1 MDNAGEPFS
10 PVLVSGKEYDAVAA
24 ALPPLLE
31 EMKRQHAERR
41 RRGDRSTRKT
51 ASLLQRGSGAG
62 FLGFLGFLHKFTIS
76 FREHLSTTMS
86 ASSGPGSSSMLEPEP
101 LRKVSAHA
109 GNDPSRAKCRLE
121 STAEPV
127 KCVRGK
133 HEADSTPPSVR
144 CCTNDRAR
152 SLRRHAAEL
161 SGFSIVLDSG
171 GTGSLNRWT
180 ASYAFALR

>member
-1 MDNAGEPFS
+1 MPSGEEEEIAAPGRLPAFFNAGATRAF
-10 PVLVSGKEYDAVAA
+10 LV
-24 ALPPLLE
+24 
-31 EMKRQHAERR
+31 
-41 RRGDRSTRKT
+41 
-51 ASLLQRGSGAG
+51 
-62 FLGFLGFLHKFTIS
+62 FL
-76 FREHLSTTMS
+76 
-86 ASSGPGSSSMLEPEP
+86 GSSSMLEPEP

>member
-1 MDNAGEPFS
+1 
-10 PVLVSGKEYDAVAA
+10 
-24 ALPPLLE
+24 
-31 EMKRQHAERR
+31 
-41 RRGDRSTRKT
+41 
-51 ASLLQRGSGAG
+51 
-62 FLGFLGFLHKFTIS
+62 
-76 FREHLSTTMS
+76 MS

-133 HEADSTPPSVR
+133 HEADSAPPSVR

-161 SGFSIVLDSG
+161 SGFSSSRFG
-171 GTGSLNRWT
+171 RNGSWNRWT

>member
-1 MDNAGEPFS
+1 MDNAGEPFR
-10 PVLVSGKEYDAVAA
+10 PVLASGKEYDAVAA

-127 KCVRGK
+127 KCVA
-133 HEADSTPPSVR
+133 EAAGVGDAENMRRIQRRLVSVAAHSITR
-144 CCTNDRAR
+144 SRLSEPTRRDRRNDEPERAR
-152 SLRRHAAEL
+152 KKMHRP
-161 SGFSIVLDSG
+161 
-171 GTGSLNRWT
+171 
-180 ASYAFALR
+180 